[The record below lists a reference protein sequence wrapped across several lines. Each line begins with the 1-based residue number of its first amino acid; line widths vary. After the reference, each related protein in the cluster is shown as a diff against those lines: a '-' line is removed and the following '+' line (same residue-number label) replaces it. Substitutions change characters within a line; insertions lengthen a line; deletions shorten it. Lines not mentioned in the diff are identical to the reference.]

1 MEKKPKIDLQQHT
14 MKRVSK
20 KYLLKILLY
29 LLLLIGVVL
38 LVFNF
43 KQSKQLGKKKDAI
56 KDVREIKNITIE
68 K

>member
-29 LLLLIGVVL
+29 ILLLIGAVL

>member
-29 LLLLIGVVL
+29 LLLLIGAVL

>member
-20 KYLLKILLY
+20 KYILKILLY
-29 LLLLIGVVL
+29 LLLLIGAVL

>member
-29 LLLLIGVVL
+29 LLFLIGAVL

>member
-20 KYLLKILLY
+20 KYLLKILVY
-29 LLLLIGVVL
+29 LLLLIGAVL

>member
-29 LLLLIGVVL
+29 LLLLIGAVL

-43 KQSKQLGKKKDAI
+43 KQSKQLSKKKDAI

>member
-29 LLLLIGVVL
+29 LLLLIGAVL

-43 KQSKQLGKKKDAI
+43 KQSKQLGKKKDAN

>member
-1 MEKKPKIDLQQHT
+1 

-29 LLLLIGVVL
+29 LLLLIGAVL

>member
-14 MKRVSK
+14 MKRASK

-29 LLLLIGVVL
+29 LLLLIGAVL